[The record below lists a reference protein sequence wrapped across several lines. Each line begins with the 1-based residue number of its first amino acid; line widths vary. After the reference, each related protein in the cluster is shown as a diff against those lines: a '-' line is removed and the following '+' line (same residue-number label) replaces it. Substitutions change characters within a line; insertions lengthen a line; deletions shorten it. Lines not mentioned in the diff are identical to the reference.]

1 MGKDGSL
8 ISVPRGLF
16 TAGLLLQASNRAEQQ
31 HLCPKSLPLSLAVCH
46 EGSRSCAVKHFFISP
61 RPAFSQPLAGPSCCD
76 GLRLRYPHSCLSPL
90 QPMPPQELPSA
101 PRAGCGAPLRLHC
114 PTEEKAKAEAE
125 QGTSYLHPN
134 PCGVPGAKGQR
145 DILLAATT
153 PLPSMVIPP
162 CPLFFAGAGWWPAFS
177 AGSQGKDPTPGG
189 AATLFQV
196 GRGCQVAHSQVWGWG
211 QARGNA
217 PGAPR
222 SQQSLNQRYGREVV
236 GVRGPPLS
244 LC

>member
-1 MGKDGSL
+1 MPL
-8 ISVPRGLF
+8 GL
-16 TAGLLLQASNRAEQQ
+16 AVE
-31 HLCPKSLPLSLAVCH
+31 PLSGCTAPQKKKLRLKQSKARPTCIRTPAVC
-46 EGSRSCAVKHFFISP
+46 P
-61 RPAFSQPLAGPSCCD
+61 
-76 GLRLRYPHSCLSPL
+76 
-90 QPMPPQELPSA
+90 
-101 PRAGCGAPLRLHC
+101 
-114 PTEEKAKAEAE
+114 
-125 QGTSYLHPN
+125 
-134 PCGVPGAKGQR
+134 GQR

-189 AATLFQV
+189 AGTLFQV

-217 PGAPR
+217 PGVPR